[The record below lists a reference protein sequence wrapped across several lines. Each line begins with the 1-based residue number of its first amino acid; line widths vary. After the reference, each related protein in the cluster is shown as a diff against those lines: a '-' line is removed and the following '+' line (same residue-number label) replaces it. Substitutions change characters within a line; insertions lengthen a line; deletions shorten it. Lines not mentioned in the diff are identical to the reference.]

1 MILVQFELVKK
12 AFIAEDG
19 SKRDYYVLVHKLADG
34 TDLEVT
40 LKGDK
45 AKLLIMS
52 YNLSKK

>member
-1 MILVQFELVKK
+1 MILEFELKK
-12 AFIAEDG
+12 KHFITNDG
-19 SKRDYYVLVHKLADG
+19 EQRDYYVLVYKLADG

-52 YNLSKK
+52 YNLTKK

>member
-1 MILVQFELVKK
+1 MKLQFELVKK
-12 AFIAEDG
+12 AFTTESG
-19 SKRDYYVLVHKLADG
+19 EKRDYYVLVYKLADG

-52 YNLSKK
+52 YNLTNK

>member
-1 MILVQFELVKK
+1 MKLEFELIKK
-12 AFIAEDG
+12 HFITESG
-19 SKRDYYVLVHKLADG
+19 EKRDYYVLIYKLADG

-52 YNLSKK
+52 YNLTHK